1 VTIAMLQERGLT
13 GSLMHAYIEYVMP
26 LLSVVLII
34 LAWRSGRRA
43 AAEHTRSGGWL
54 T

>member
-1 VTIAMLQERGLT
+1 MLQERGLT
-13 GSLMHAYIEYVMP
+13 GSLMHGYIEYVMP

-43 AAEHTRSGGWL
+43 AAEPAR
-54 T
+54 